1 MYIYTDFNLE
11 DSLVGLQELCGQHVA
26 ECNVHYLMGRIYQK
40 LGKKR
45 EAIKSFTLAQ
55 DQLLS
60 TKSGNIIKE
69 AIGNIHNLYKETIGD
84 CEELKPEDWKL
95 FE

>member
-1 MYIYTDFNLE
+1 
-11 DSLVGLQELCGQHVA
+11 
-26 ECNVHYLMGRIYQK
+26 MGRVYQK
-40 LGKKR
+40 MGKKR

-60 TKSGNIIKE
+60 TKSGTIIKE
-69 AIGNIHNLYKETIGD
+69 AIGNINNLNKENIGD
-84 CEELKPEDWKL
+84 CEDLKPEDWKL

>member
-1 MYIYTDFNLE
+1 
-11 DSLVGLQELCGQHVA
+11 
-26 ECNVHYLMGRIYQK
+26 MGRVYQK

-45 EAIKSFTLAQ
+45 DAIKSFTLAQ

-60 TKSGNIIKE
+60 TKSGTLIKE
-69 AIGNIHNLYKETIGD
+69 AIGNINNLNKENIGD